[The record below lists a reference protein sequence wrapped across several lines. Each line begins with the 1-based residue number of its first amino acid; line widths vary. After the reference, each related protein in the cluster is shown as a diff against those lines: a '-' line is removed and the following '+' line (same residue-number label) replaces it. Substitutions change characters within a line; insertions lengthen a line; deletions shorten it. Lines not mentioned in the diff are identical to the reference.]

1 MAAVW
6 AILTALRRAVG
17 RDLGT
22 LGTIKVNN
30 LFLFVAL
37 LAYGAINTGLPPKS
51 AEPFFVLLGFL
62 LLFPLSSDPLGKIP
76 TARMGLWPLTGGQ
89 RLGLRFASLAL
100 SPVTWIGVLI
110 LLKTA
115 RPLVAL
121 GFFGL
126 AAGVQVA
133 TALGRQAARRDPHW
147 NLLGYIPQL
156 PGRLGGLVRKNMRE
170 ILSLM
175 DPYAALVLSIG
186 GGAYRLF
193 GRHTDPEAF
202 AIIGLL
208 VALTMSTY
216 AQSLFGLELGS
227 GSGMTRYHLLPLGG
241 WEVLLAKD
249 IAFLVVLSVLLL
261 PLDPAPGMTFGL
273 AALALGHHSS
283 VLLEL
288 PQQRWRFTGGR
299 LLPVGALQAVG
310 GMALGF
316 VEYERGLVVL
326 VVVAVV
332 YVASLSYHGRRWESG
347 PARPAQAASLPH
359 KLLCGS

>member
-1 MAAVW
+1 MAGIR
-6 AILTALRRAVG
+6 AILKAVRHAVG

-22 LGTIKVNN
+22 LESIKVNN

-37 LAYGAINTGLPPKS
+37 LMYGALNTGQPPKS
-51 AEPFFVLLGFL
+51 AYPFFVLLGFL

-76 TARMGLWPLTGGQ
+76 PARLALWPLTGGQ

-100 SPVTWIGVLI
+100 SPITWIGVLI

-121 GFFGL
+121 AFCAL
-126 AAGVQVA
+126 AAGVQA
-133 TALGRQAARRDPHW
+133 AAALGRHAARRDPHW
-147 NLLGYIPQL
+147 DLLRYIPEF

-170 ILSLM
+170 VLSLL
-175 DPYAALVLSIG
+175 DPYAALLMSIG

-193 GRHTDPEAF
+193 GAHPDPEAF

-216 AQSLFGLELGS
+216 AQSLFGLELASSTRS
-227 GSGMTRYHLLPLGG
+227 GSGMTRYRLLPLGG
-241 WEVLLAKD
+241 WEILFAKD
-249 IAFLVVLSVLLL
+249 IAFLAILFVLLL
-261 PLDPAPGMTFGL
+261 PLDPDPGMTFGL

-316 VEYERGLVVL
+316 LEYERGLVVL
-326 VVVAVV
+326 ALTAVGYLV
-332 YVASLSYHGRRWESG
+332 SLQYYGRRWEQRASG
-347 PARPAQAASLPH
+347 
-359 KLLCGS
+359 

>member
-133 TALGRQAARRDPHW
+133 TALGGRQPGAIRIGICWGTYRNCPDGWAGWCGRICAR
-147 NLLGYIPQL
+147 
-156 PGRLGGLVRKNMRE
+156 
-170 ILSLM
+170 SL
-175 DPYAALVLSIG
+175 A
-186 GGAYRLF
+186 
-193 GRHTDPEAF
+193 
-202 AIIGLL
+202 
-208 VALTMSTY
+208 
-216 AQSLFGLELGS
+216 
-227 GSGMTRYHLLPLGG
+227 
-241 WEVLLAKD
+241 
-249 IAFLVVLSVLLL
+249 
-261 PLDPAPGMTFGL
+261 
-273 AALALGHHSS
+273 
-283 VLLEL
+283 
-288 PQQRWRFTGGR
+288 
-299 LLPVGALQAVG
+299 
-310 GMALGF
+310 
-316 VEYERGLVVL
+316 
-326 VVVAVV
+326 
-332 YVASLSYHGRRWESG
+332 
-347 PARPAQAASLPH
+347 
-359 KLLCGS
+359 

>member
-1 MAAVW
+1 MRALA
-6 AILTALRRAVG
+6 AILKAVRRAVA

-22 LGTIKVNN
+22 LQSIKVNN

-37 LAYGAINTGLPPKS
+37 LSYGALNSGQPPKS
-51 AEPFFVLLGFL
+51 AYPFFVLLGFL

-76 TARMGLWPLTGGQ
+76 ASRLGLWPLSGGQ

-115 RPLVAL
+115 RPLTAL
-121 GFFGL
+121 AFFGL
-126 AAGVQVA
+126 AAGVQGA
-133 TALGRQAARRDPHW
+133 AALGRHAARRDPHW
-147 NLLGYIPQL
+147 NLLRHIPQF

-175 DPYAALVLSIG
+175 DPYAALLLSVG

-193 GRHTDPEAF
+193 GTHPDPEAF

-216 AQSLFGLELGS
+216 AQSLFGLEF
-227 GSGMTRYHLLPLGG
+227 GSGMTRYRLLPLRG
-241 WEVLLAKD
+241 WEILLAKD
-249 IAFLVVLSVLLL
+249 IAFLAVLGVLLL
-261 PLDPAPGMTFGL
+261 PLDPGPGMTLGL

-299 LLPVGALQAVG
+299 LWPVGAVQALS

-316 VEYERGLVVL
+316 LEWERGWVVL
-326 VVVAVV
+326 ALTGGGFL
-332 YVASLSYHGRRWESG
+332 ASLFYYGRRWELVGRVWTSA
-347 PARPAQAASLPH
+347 PQ
-359 KLLCGS
+359 

>member
-1 MAAVW
+1 LA
-6 AILTALRRAVG
+6 AILAILKALRHAVA

-22 LGTIKVNN
+22 FGSIKVNN

-37 LAYGAINTGLPPKS
+37 LAYGALNTGLPPKS

-76 TARMGLWPLTGGQ
+76 PARLALWPLTGGQ
-89 RLGLRFASLAL
+89 RLGLRLASLAL

-115 RPLVAL
+115 RPLAAL
-121 GFFGL
+121 VFCGL
-126 AAGVQVA
+126 AAGMQGA
-133 TALGRQAARRDPHW
+133 AALGRHAARRDPHW
-147 NLLGYIPQL
+147 NLLRYIPQF
-156 PGRLGGLVRKNMRE
+156 PGRLGGLVRKNVRE
-170 ILSLM
+170 MLSLL
-175 DPYAALVLSIG
+175 DPYAALLFSV
-186 GGAYRLF
+186 GGAAYRVF
-193 GRHTDPEAF
+193 GRHTDAEAF

-216 AQSLFGLELGS
+216 AQSLFGLELAS
-227 GSGMTRYHLLPLGG
+227 GSGMTRYRLLPLGG

-249 IAFLVVLSVLLL
+249 IAFLAVLFVLLL
-261 PLDPAPGMTFGL
+261 PLDPGPGMTFGL

-288 PQQRWRFTGGR
+288 PQHCWRFTGGR
-299 LLPVGALQAVG
+299 LLPVGALQGLG

-316 VEYERGLVVL
+316 MEHERGLVVL
-326 VVVAVV
+326 VLAAIG
-332 YVASLSYHGRRWESG
+332 YLASLSFYGRRWDG
-347 PARPAQAASLPH
+347 RAGA
-359 KLLCGS
+359 